1 MSDALFSWRGRLSVV
16 ACVVFLWCAATPCV
30 LAAVEGLVVPFR
42 RVSVSSPVQGLIAE
56 IHVQEGDRVD
66 QGTLLARL
74 QDEEERL
81 ELQRLMLILEKREF
95 DAAATG
101 RLLADNLIS
110 AEEAMEK
117 RIELEVS
124 KLQVASAQI
133 ALARKQ
139 IASPLEGVV
148 VVRNRE
154 PGEWV
159 NPGEVLFEV
168 VLMDPVFVE
177 ILVDGREGL
186 RLSRGTEVQVS
197 VDDVQDAV
205 HTTAIIDFIDP
216 RIDASSGLMKV
227 RMLMANPGQR
237 ILPGM
242 RAKVELNFRNA
253 PASR

>member
-1 MSDALFSWRGRLSVV
+1 MQLCHSTRSWQPWSIVCAVWFSAVLSVS
-16 ACVVFLWCAATPCV
+16 AY
-30 LAAVEGLVVPFR
+30 AAVEGLVIPFS
-42 RVSVSSPVQGLIAE
+42 RVSVSSPVQGLVAE
-56 IHVQEGDRVD
+56 IFVQEGDRVE
-66 QGTLLARL
+66 QGTILARL

-81 ELQRLMLILEKREF
+81 ELQRLLLILEKREF

-101 RLLADNLIS
+101 RLLTDKLIS

-117 RIELEVS
+117 RIELEVG
-124 KLQVASAQI
+124 KLQVASAQL

-148 VVRNRE
+148 VSRNRE

-168 VLMDPVFVE
+168 VLMDPVLVE
-177 ILVDGREGL
+177 ILVDGREGIRL
-186 RLSRGTEVQVS
+186 RRGAEVGV
-197 VDDVQDAV
+197 VVNDLQDAYRA
-205 HTTAIIDFIDP
+205 TAIIDFVDP

-227 RMLMANPGQR
+227 RILMENPEQR

-242 RAKVELNFRNA
+242 RAIVTL
-253 PASR
+253 P

>member
-1 MSDALFSWRGRLSVV
+1 MFSFSRNLIGTVALVV
-16 ACVVFLWCAATPCV
+16 SFAVVLPEAYAD
-30 LAAVEGLVVPFR
+30 VEGLIIPFR
-42 RVSVSSPVQGLIAE
+42 RVSVSSPVQGLVADIL
-56 IHVQEGDRVD
+56 VQEGDRVE

-74 QDEEERL
+74 QDEEEHL
-81 ELQRLMLILEKREF
+81 ELQRLLLILEKREF
-95 DAAATG
+95 DAAASA

-124 KLQVASAQI
+124 RLQVVSAEL

-148 VVRNRE
+148 VTRNRE

-168 VLMDPVFVE
+168 VLMDPIFVE
-177 ILVDGREGL
+177 VLVDGREGL
-186 RLSRGTEVQVS
+186 RLRRGSEVRVVVEDLERPYHGS
-197 VDDVQDAV
+197 A
-205 HTTAIIDFIDP
+205 TIDFLDP

-227 RMLMANPGQR
+227 RMLMANPGQQ

-242 RAKVELNFRNA
+242 RAKVSLPTRVATETH
-253 PASR
+253 